1 MTISRRKLVGAA
13 GLLPPFAAAFTL
25 SSAVNASVPETSDAE
40 SCSVAV
46 IGAGA
51 AGLAAAIAA
60 KEAGAVRVVVLEKT
74 ALAGGHMMVSSGMLN
89 AVDPEGQKRSGRTDS
104 AEHFFSRHL

>member
-1 MTISRRKLVGAA
+1 M
-13 GLLPPFAAAFTL
+13 
-25 SSAVNASVPETSDAE
+25 SDAE

-60 KEAGAVRVVVLEKT
+60 KEAGAVRVVVLEKQHL
-74 ALAGGHMMVSSGMLN
+74 LA
-89 AVDPEGQKRSGRTDS
+89 AT
-104 AEHFFSRHL
+104 

>member
-1 MTISRRKLVGAA
+1 MPRPTKREVRHDDFPQEARWSGGSVAS
-13 GLLPPFAAAFTL
+13 FAAALTL

-40 SCSVAV
+40 SCCVAV

-60 KEAGAVRVVVLEKT
+60 KEAGAVRVVVLEK
-74 ALAGGHMMVSSGMLN
+74 
-89 AVDPEGQKRSGRTDS
+89 Q
-104 AEHFFSRHL
+104 HLRAAT

>member
-13 GLLPPFAAAFTL
+13 GLWPPFAAFTL
-25 SSAVNASVPETSDAE
+25 SSAVNASEPETSDAE

-60 KEAGAVRVVVLEKT
+60 KEAGAVRVVVLEKNRT
-74 ALAGGHMMVSSGMLN
+74 C
-89 AVDPEGQKRSGRTDS
+89 GRPHDG
-104 AEHFFSRHL
+104 EFRHAQCR

>member
-25 SSAVNASVPETSDAE
+25 SSAVKASEPETSDAE

-60 KEAGAVRVVVLEKT
+60 KEAGAVRARKNSTCWRPHDGE
-74 ALAGGHMMVSSGMLN
+74 
-89 AVDPEGQKRSGRTDS
+89 
-104 AEHFFSRHL
+104 FRHAQCR